1 MVPQLESLLTTGC
14 RLGWSDIA
22 LFAIF
27 KNWHIPAD
35 WVNFNSSSI
44 PKKSAIWRIHGKD
57 SLFSKNRRD
66 LKKLYFFWKIANTF
80 FLLQRTIVWKNVE
93 RKTFLEFCVGKIV
106 FDVVKGKLLFS
117 FFSFLAL
124 KKSKETFPPEHAL
137 KTFLKRNG

>member
-66 LKKLYFFWKIANTF
+66 LKNYIFFEKLQIPSFYFKE
-80 FLLQRTIVWKNVE
+80 QSSE
-93 RKTFLEFCVGKIV
+93 KTLKE
-106 FDVVKGKLLFS
+106 KLF
-117 FFSFLAL
+117 
-124 KKSKETFPPEHAL
+124 
-137 KTFLKRNG
+137 